1 MLNTLFTLSAL
12 LFIVAILVQ
21 IMAIQAFFNRLSKA
35 HNELYMQMDRP
46 RWKIQLADD
55 AFRDGLKYIRS
66 KKFEE
71 LHDPELASIYKKI
84 KMSDYAAIALAFSA
98 VGITLFQAITLTQ

>member
-1 MLNTLFTLSAL
+1 MLNMLFTLSAL
-12 LFIVAILVQ
+12 LFIVVMLVQ
-21 IMAIQAFFNRLSKA
+21 IMAIQAFFNRLKNA
-35 HNELYMQMDRP
+35 HNALYMEMDRP

-71 LHDPELASIYKKI
+71 LNDAELATIYKKI
-84 KMSDYAAIALAFSA
+84 KMTDYAAIALALSA
-98 VGITLFQAITLTQ
+98 VGITLFQAIKLS

>member
-12 LFIVAILVQ
+12 LFIVVMLVQ
-21 IMAIQAFFNRLSKA
+21 IMAIQAFFNRLNKA
-35 HNELYMQMDRP
+35 HNKLYLEMDRP

-66 KKFEE
+66 KQFRE
-71 LHDPELASIYKKI
+71 LNDSELEGIYKKI
-84 KMSDYAAIALAFSA
+84 KMTDYAAISLALLA
-98 VGITLFQAITLTQ
+98 VGITLFQAITLT

>member
-1 MLNTLFTLSAL
+1 MLNLFFTLSAL

-21 IMAIQAFFNRLSKA
+21 IMAIQAFFNRLNKA
-35 HNELYMQMDRP
+35 HNKLYLEMDRP

-66 KKFEE
+66 KKFRE
-71 LHDPELASIYKKI
+71 LNDTELESIYKKI
-84 KMSDYAAIALAFSA
+84 KMTDYAAIALAFSA
-98 VGITLFQAITLTQ
+98 VGITLFQAITLT